1 MMGYLYGFD
10 VVTGEVRDSE
20 SKRNKVKT
28 EAMATLKMKE
38 GVVSQRTPCPSREEE
53 RQKPDL
59 FWSRRKDHSSPDA
72 ELNPM

>member
-28 EAMATLKMKE
+28 EAVSTLKMKE
-38 GVVSQRTPCPSREEE
+38 GVVSQRTPCPS
-53 RQKPDL
+53 
-59 FWSRRKDHSSPDA
+59 KD
-72 ELNPM
+72 

>member
-28 EAMATLKMKE
+28 EAVATLKMKE
-38 GVVSQRTPCPSREEE
+38 GVVSQGTPCPSRDEEMQE
-53 RQKPDL
+53 PDL
-59 FWSRRKDHSSPDA
+59 FWSCPKDHSSPDA
-72 ELNPM
+72 ELSPM